1 MKKSIILLI
10 MTGLIYL
17 VACKDK
23 IGPVLKSTVTPP
35 VITSPAS
42 GTNIVMTKPNAAMT
56 TAFTWSPADYGVPL
70 GVLYTIQAAKAG
82 DNFEHPVNVSSV
94 NAIGDTLTFADFN
107 AKMIAMEANME
118 TSNPV
123 DVRIMA
129 FVPQSRVDTVYSQP
143 VTLNITPYTAKD
155 FVYLVGQHNG
165 WNNAT
170 ANTMNRNLPG
180 LKYELYINLPAV
192 DQGFKV
198 LPQLGSWNNDIG
210 EDPAN
215 PGHLISTGDVNMKV
229 ATPGYYRIMVDL
241 QAMTWSAL
249 KTQWALIGDFN
260 SWAADYPMTF
270 DATNNVWTAT
280 VTIPAAG
287 GLKFRAN
294 GTWTLNYGDA
304 GNGTLKEGGDN
315 ISITGPGTYKITLNL
330 NPTGNPQVYTYTVV
344 KQ

>member
-17 VACKDK
+17 VACEDK
-23 IGPVLKSTVTPP
+23 VGPYLNNTVTAP
-35 VITSPAS
+35 VITSPAA
-42 GTNIVMTKPNAAMT
+42 GTNLVMTKPNATMT
-56 TAFTWSPADYGVPL
+56 TSFTWSPSDYGVPL
-70 GVLYTIQAAKAG
+70 GVLYTIQASKAG
-82 DNFEHPVNVSSV
+82 DNFEHPVNISSV
-94 NAIGDTLTFADFN
+94 NATGDTLTYADFN

-123 DVRIMA
+123 DIRVMA

-143 VTLNITPYTAKD
+143 VSINVTPYTAKD
-155 FVYLVGQHNG
+155 YIYLVGQHNG

-180 LKYELYINLPAV
+180 LKYELYLNLTAV

-198 LPQLGSWNNDIG
+198 LPQLGTWNGDIG

-215 PGHLISTGDVNMKV
+215 PGHLIAQGEQNMKV
-229 ATPGYYRIMVDL
+229 PTPGYYRITVDM
-241 QAMTWSAL
+241 QSMTWTAL

-260 SWAADYPMTF
+260 SWGADYPMTY

-280 VTIPAAG
+280 VAIPAAG

-294 GTWTLNYGDA
+294 GAWALNYGDA

-315 ISITGPGTYKITLNL
+315 INISTPGTYRITLNL
-330 NPTGNPQVYTYTVV
+330 NPTGNPQAYTYTVV